1 MMRCQPALGT
11 YVEVSAHPESDDTS
25 ALSASA
31 SAAISAAFDAIATV
45 EACMSVFRPESDVSR
60 LNAGAFLEQP
70 GRIHPWLW
78 DVLTLAKEVH
88 ALSDAFDPCA
98 GQALVRQGL
107 RPAFGDAPATGG
119 LNDLWL
125 LDDHHVV
132 TTAQLYLDLGGIAKG
147 AAVDHA
153 VDALQAHGMAS
164 GCVNAGGDLR
174 VFGPHAQ
181 PIYVRHPSPPHAS
194 VHAGDLAEGA
204 LATSGDY
211 VVPHLIDPRRRRPLG
226 TRQSFSVLAPR
237 CAVADALTKV
247 YALTGDAHHPALRYF
262 GAHALETA

>member
-11 YVEVSAHPESDDTS
+11 YVEVSAHREGEATP
-25 ALSASA
+25 ALCASV
-31 SAAISAAFDAIATV
+31 SAAISAAFDAIAMV

-60 LNAGAFLEQP
+60 LNAGAFLGQP

-78 DVLTLAKEVH
+78 DVLALAKEVH
-88 ALSDAFDPCA
+88 ALSPAFDPCA

-107 RPAFGDAPATGG
+107 RPAI
-119 LNDLWL
+119 
-125 LDDHHVV
+125 V

-153 VDALQAHGMAS
+153 VDALQAHGMTS

-181 PIYVRHPSPPHAS
+181 PIYVRHPSPPHVS

-211 VVPHLIDPRRRRPLG
+211 VVPHLIDPRRRQPLG

-247 YALTGDAHHPALRYF
+247 YALTGDAHHPALRHF